1 MVMENS
7 IFVLKQQDYC
17 SVGYAIRQQK
27 ISGSLIR
34 DSYLFNQKIGSKR
47 IEKSLYSVPADY
59 KSAGTIVL
67 LVYVRRH
74 WKIS

>member
-27 ISGSLIR
+27 YQDL
-34 DSYLFNQKIGSKR
+34 
-47 IEKSLYSVPADY
+47 
-59 KSAGTIVL
+59 
-67 LVYVRRH
+67 
-74 WKIS
+74 